1 MSVALGRVS
10 LRSSMCASPYRKT
23 GCSIFEQH
31 ARRVPLDPA
40 PNIPLEASG
49 TGRVSSPIIQRR
61 TRNAS
66 SRQLLTPAEGPGN
79 KSPVSSPAPKSARS
93 LSHGQVVCTYSLDTI
108 RSTTLTRETVTA
120 TNDTA
125 GTWGDISLRCKIII
139 FLLAG
144 RGAVR
149 KVSEV
154 RGSSCHADG
163 AGASSRS

>member
-1 MSVALGRVS
+1 MSVAPGRVS
-10 LRSSMCASPYRKT
+10 LRSSMCASPSGKPVAQSLSSMRVDCRSIVLQISRLRQAVPDASAPHNPTTHSKRIKQAATDSRRGPRK
-23 GCSIFEQH
+23 Q
-31 ARRVPLDPA
+31 
-40 PNIPLEASG
+40 
-49 TGRVSSPIIQRR
+49 
-61 TRNAS
+61 
-66 SRQLLTPAEGPGN
+66 
-79 KSPVSSPAPKSARS
+79 KSCSSPAPRSARS
-93 LSHGQVVCTYSLDTI
+93 LSHGQMVCTYSLDTI

-125 GTWGDISLRCKIII
+125 GTWRDISLRCKIII